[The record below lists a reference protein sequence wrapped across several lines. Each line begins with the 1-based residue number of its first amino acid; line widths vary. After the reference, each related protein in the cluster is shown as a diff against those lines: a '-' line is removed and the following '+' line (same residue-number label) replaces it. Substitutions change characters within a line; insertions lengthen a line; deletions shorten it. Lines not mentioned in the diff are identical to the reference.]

1 MDEPGDEEEF
11 RRCTRS
17 ASGGWRCKERAMR
30 GRSFCERHFLYQ
42 QQRNRSAKK
51 KRASGGVGV
60 PQKRGMKQRKK
71 PEGDLENG
79 VVGAGVVGADGDGA
93 DGDHTGGPHVVEE
106 FAGLFGEG
114 HDGGV
119 NLGLG
124 CESFDLW
131 GEVEG
136 QHVHMGGFGG
146 GCGKLGQV
154 EGQVL
159 GQPWSNA
166 NAGGGVFDAVLGG
179 HASRA

>member
-106 FAGLFGEG
+106 FAGLFG
-114 HDGGV
+114 
-119 NLGLG
+119 
-124 CESFDLW
+124 
-131 GEVEG
+131 
-136 QHVHMGGFGG
+136 
-146 GCGKLGQV
+146 
-154 EGQVL
+154 
-159 GQPWSNA
+159 
-166 NAGGGVFDAVLGG
+166 
-179 HASRA
+179 